1 MDILDVFRRALGS
14 ISGGRV
20 LDVATQEGGFVTI
33 LMENLGSYTEIT
45 GIDCDEDAIQA
56 ARSTFEQENIHFIPM
71 DAEYLDFEDQ
81 SFDTVNVSASLH
93 HLANVPRV
101 LAEMRRV
108 LRPGGHFVV
117 SEMHRD
123 AQTEAQLTIVQL
135 HHWAA
140 EIDTALGIPHN
151 RTLARREIV
160 DFVASLDLDKVVY
173 YDFDGADS
181 DPADDETIKR
191 IKNVIDERIQRTERL
206 PDHEAFKRRGEEIK
220 RRLHEVGVQWEPVV
234 VIVGMKR

>member
-1 MDILDVFRRALGS
+1 MDIFTRALGD
-14 ISGGRV
+14 IPGGRV

-33 LMENLGSYTEIT
+33 LMEKLKSYTEIV
-45 GIDCDEDAIQA
+45 GVDCDEKAIKA
-56 ARSTFEQENIHFIPM
+56 AKSTFEQENIHFIPM
-71 DAEYLDFEDQ
+71 DAERLDFADE

-101 LAEMRRV
+101 LAEMKRV
-108 LRPGGHFVV
+108 LRPGGHFIV

-140 EIDTALGIPHN
+140 EIDSALGISHN
-151 RTLARREIV
+151 RTLARQEIV
-160 DFVASLDLDKVVY
+160 DVVAALDLDEVVY
-173 YDFDGADS
+173 HDS
-181 DPADDETIKR
+181 GDPDPGPVDEENIER
-191 IKNVIDERIQRTERL
+191 IKNVIDERIRRAEGL
-206 PDHEAFKRRGEEIK
+206 SGYEAFERRSREIE

-234 VIVGMKR
+234 VVVGEK

>member
-1 MDILDVFRRALGS
+1 MDIFKRALGN

-33 LMENLGSYTEIT
+33 LMENLESYTEIT
-45 GIDCDEDAIQA
+45 GIDCNEEAIKA
-56 ARSTFEQENIHFIPM
+56 ANSTFEQENIHFTPM
-71 DAEYLDFEDQ
+71 DAEHLDFEDE

-101 LAEMRRV
+101 LAEMKRV
-108 LRPGGHFVV
+108 LRPRGHFIV

-151 RTLARREIV
+151 RTLSRQEIV
-160 DFVASLDLDKVVY
+160 DVVAALDLDEVVY
-173 YDFDGADS
+173 HDS
-181 DPADDETIKR
+181 GDPDPVDEENIER
-191 IKNVIDERIQRTERL
+191 IKDVIDERIQRAEGL
-206 PDHEAFKRRGEEIK
+206 PGYEAFERRGRNIE
-220 RRLHEVGVQWEPVV
+220 RRLHEVGGQWEPVV
-234 VIVGMKR
+234 VVVGEK